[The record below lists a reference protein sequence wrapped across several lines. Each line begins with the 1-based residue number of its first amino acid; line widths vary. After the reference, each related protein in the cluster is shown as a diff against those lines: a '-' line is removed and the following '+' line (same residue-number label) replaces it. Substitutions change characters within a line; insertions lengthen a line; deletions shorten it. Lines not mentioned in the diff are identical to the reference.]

1 MENQNLNSENS
12 PVFDSHSS
20 VKNVI
25 EKRRT
30 FIPISFGL
38 IIIMFFFTFC
48 TFSCGGQKIDSVSG
62 INLVTGT
69 RIENKDS
76 QQNQSQNNNNNE
88 N

>member
-62 INLVTGT
+62 IKGT
-69 RIENKDS
+69 SINSITSVNKRNS
-76 QQNQSQNNNNNE
+76 
-88 N
+88 